1 MRRMSATM
9 PIMQT
14 PACHDRRHFMKIGAL
29 AATAAALPSFVRAA
43 AVEHALGDLPY
54 TYDALEPHIDART
67 MEIHHSR
74 HHAAYVNNMNAAL
87 EGNAA
92 LAELSLDAMQPALA
106 GIEDKALQ
114 TTLRNN
120 GGGHWNHDFFWKIMT
135 PKSEIGQLSVQLT
148 GAIQSAFG
156 GLDEFK
162 KAFAAAG
169 MGRFGS
175 GWAWLIVK
183 TDGKLAVTSTPNQDN
198 PLMTGIV
205 PDAETGTPI
214 LGLDV
219 WEHAYYLHYQNR
231 RGDYLDAFWNV
242 VNWGEVS
249 KRHTAARA

>member
-1 MRRMSATM
+1 MDNLT
-9 PIMQT
+9 T
-14 PACHDRRHFMKIGAL
+14 HDRRHFMKLSAL
-29 AATAAALPSFVRAA
+29 AATAAALPSVARGQS

-54 TYDALEPHIDART
+54 GYDALEPHIDART

-74 HHAAYVNNMNAAL
+74 HHAAYVNNMKAAL

-92 LAELSLDAMQPALA
+92 LAALSLDALQPAIA
-106 GIEDKALQ
+106 GIEDAALQ

-120 GGGHWNHDFFWKIMT
+120 GGGHWNHDFFWKIMS
-135 PKSEIGQLSVQLT
+135 SESNVGALSVQLS

-169 MGRFGS
+169 ASRFGS

-183 TDGKLAVTSTPNQDN
+183 ADGKLAVTSTPNQDN

-205 PDAETGTPI
+205 PDGETGTPI
-214 LGLDV
+214 LGVDV

-231 RGDYLDAFWNV
+231 RGDYLAAWWNV

-249 KRHTAARA
+249 SRFTAARS